1 MMIERIHWID
11 LLKGL
16 GIFFVILGHTIK
28 NNDLYVWIY
37 SFHMPLFFFIS
48 GYLTEPRNSIKDYN
62 QYIWKKCK
70 NLLFPFFIFR
80 ILLVFYWLIVEQ
92 YFRPLDLGPI
102 WFLIVLFG
110 VEILIAHILLKWKQ
124 IKIYLVVFV
133 GCIISFY
140 MFKAIDTNISFLQKI
155 FGWLARF
162 ANGGL
167 WFCLAFIIRKIERK
181 ISCSYQYNF
190 IILIFAAISIFCCKY
205 NGDVSIYSN
214 RINNIILYLIF
225 GLSGIGMISFL
236 CKHIIKK
243 HYWIE
248 WIGNYTIIIL
258 AVHEPIK
265 RIILKLISIF
275 FNEDIYIIQ
284 SNIFMALFIA
294 FVVLLLCI
302 PVIYLFKYLKK
313 HLGKIGTL
321 LLNFV
326 R

>member
-1 MMIERIHWID
+1 MR
-11 LLKGL
+11 
-16 GIFFVILGHTIK
+16 
-28 NNDLYVWIY
+28 
-37 SFHMPLFFFIS
+37 SS
-48 GYLTEPRNSIKDYN
+48 
-62 QYIWKKCK
+62 
-70 NLLFPFFIFR
+70 PFNF
-80 ILLVFYWLIVEQ
+80 
-92 YFRPLDLGPI
+92 
-102 WFLIVLFG
+102 
-110 VEILIAHILLKWKQ
+110 
-124 IKIYLVVFV
+124 
-133 GCIISFY
+133 
-140 MFKAIDTNISFLQKI
+140 DTPS
-155 FGWLARF
+155 
-162 ANGGL
+162 
-167 WFCLAFIIRKIERK
+167 
-181 ISCSYQYNF
+181 
-190 IILIFAAISIFCCKY
+190 FAAISIFCCKY

>member
-1 MMIERIHWID
+1 
-11 LLKGL
+11 
-16 GIFFVILGHTIK
+16 
-28 NNDLYVWIY
+28 
-37 SFHMPLFFFIS
+37 
-48 GYLTEPRNSIKDYN
+48 
-62 QYIWKKCK
+62 
-70 NLLFPFFIFR
+70 
-80 ILLVFYWLIVEQ
+80 
-92 YFRPLDLGPI
+92 
-102 WFLIVLFG
+102 
-110 VEILIAHILLKWKQ
+110 
-124 IKIYLVVFV
+124 
-133 GCIISFY
+133 
-140 MFKAIDTNISFLQKI
+140 MFKAIDTNIIFIQKL
-155 FGWLARF
+155 FGWLARIV
-162 ANGGL
+162 NGGL

-181 ISCSYQYNF
+181 TSLHQYNNF

-214 RINNIILYLIF
+214 RVNNIILYLIF

-248 WIGNYTIIIL
+248 WFGNYTIIIL

-275 FNEDIYIIQ
+275 CTVDIYIIQ
-284 SNIFMALFIA
+284 SNIFMALSITL
-294 FVVLLLCI
+294 VVLLLCI

-313 HLGKIGTL
+313 HSGKTGTL